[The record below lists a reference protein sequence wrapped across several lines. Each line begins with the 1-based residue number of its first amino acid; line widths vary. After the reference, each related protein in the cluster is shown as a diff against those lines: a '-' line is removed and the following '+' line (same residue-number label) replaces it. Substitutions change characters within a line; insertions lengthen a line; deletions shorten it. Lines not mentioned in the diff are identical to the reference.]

1 MRLAG
6 LSVSYVLVEILW
18 EKAGTLTPPPKKIC
32 KPLKTCGR
40 L

>member
-18 EKAGTLTPPPKKIC
+18 EKAGTLTPPKKFAN
-32 KPLKTCGR
+32 R
-40 L
+40 